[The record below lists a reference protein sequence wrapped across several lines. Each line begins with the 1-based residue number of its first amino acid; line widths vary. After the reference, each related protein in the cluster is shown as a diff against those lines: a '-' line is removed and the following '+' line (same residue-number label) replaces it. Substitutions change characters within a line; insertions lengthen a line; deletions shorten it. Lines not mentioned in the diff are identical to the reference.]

1 MKDAELIMVKV
12 NGCPEED
19 PIKVRQIIDFSK
31 TLYSNEFQFFLI
43 I

>member
-1 MKDAELIMVKV
+1 MKDAELIMLKV

-19 PIKVRQIIDFSK
+19 PIKVRLQKFSK
-31 TLYSNEFQFFLI
+31 TLYTNEFQFFLI